1 MALTEPRATI
11 AATPVAAR
19 RGGRARVPVG
29 WLMVLPAV
37 VYLLVWTVYPLLF
50 ALYTS
55 LTDRVLTKPQTGAFV
70 GLANFRRI
78 LFDDATFH
86 TAVVNTLW
94 LTVLSI
100 AIELALGYWVAKLF
114 FRVRDLRGTGVLR
127 TLFIIPIM
135 LTPLIVGLSWSYILN
150 PTLGVASHVLAFLR
164 LPNVQWLANPDLALY
179 TVIGINAWQW
189 LPFMMLLILAGLN
202 SIPRDL
208 EEVSTLEGANWPQR
222 LRNLELP
229 FITEVAVLGILIRVM
244 ENLKLFDIVY
254 ATTSGGP
261 GKATEVLS
269 LMAYR
274 QSFLYYNTA
283 YGAAI
288 AILILILS
296 NILVI
301 FLFRTLLRGI
311 AQEAR
316 G

>member
-1 MALTEPRATI
+1 MATQEPMTMLRAAPT
-11 AATPVAAR
+11 ATGM
-19 RGGRARVPVG
+19 RGNRLSPG

-37 VYLLVWTVYPLLF
+37 IYLLLWTVYPLLF

-55 LTDRVLTKPQTGAFV
+55 LTNRVLTKPKTGSFV
-70 GLANFRRI
+70 GLQNFQRL
-78 LFDDATFH
+78 LFEDDAFR

-94 LTVLSI
+94 LTILSI
-100 AIELALGYWVAKLF
+100 AIELILGYGVAKLF
-114 FRVRDLRGTGVLR
+114 FRAQHLRGVGVLR

-150 PTLGVASHVLAFLR
+150 PTLGVASFVLGALG

-189 LPFMMLLILAGLN
+189 LPFMMLLMLAGLN
-202 SIPRDL
+202 NIPRDL
-208 EEVSTLEGANWPQR
+208 HEVSTLEGANWAQR
-222 LRNLELP
+222 LRNLEIP
-229 FITEVAVLGILIRVM
+229 FIAEVVVLGILIRVM

-254 ATTSGGP
+254 ATTNGGP
-261 GKATEVLS
+261 GTATEVLS

-288 AILILILS
+288 AIVILIIS
-296 NILVI
+296 NVLVV
-301 FLFRTLLRGI
+301 FLFRTLLRG
-311 AQEAR
+311 AVEVKS
-316 G
+316 